1 MSLDYNVLYALAF
14 WLTAFYTV
22 LMGFMSL
29 KTAKV
34 MRAAIYLMLMLV
46 GNALLYLILGAEFLF
61 AMQITVYA
69 GGILILFMFAVLLT
83 GQEEQGINLDFV
95 KEKYIQIFVLLPLIL
110 TIINL
115 IAQGIPYDPEA
126 VIPKNSFLGNGTV
139 VDLTKAL
146 ARDFYHKFRF
156 VIVLLGGIIMVSILG
171 AIKIVL
177 REEEL

>member
-1 MSLDYNVLYALAF
+1 MTNYELLYALAF
-14 WLTAFYTV
+14 WLTAIYT
-22 LMGFMSL
+22 LFMGFMSL
-29 KTAKV
+29 KTTKV

-46 GNALLYLILGAEFLF
+46 GNAILYLILGAEFVF

-83 GQEEQGINLDFV
+83 GQEEQGINLDFI
-95 KEKYIQIFVLLPLIL
+95 KEKYLQIFVFLPLVL

-115 IAQGIPYDPEA
+115 IAQGIIFDPEA

-146 ARDFYHKFRF
+146 ANDFYTRFKF
-156 VIVLLGGIIMVSILG
+156 VLIIIGGVIMVSILG